1 MNMSDFLKIN
11 VRDLVKGSVVAVLAV
26 LTSSLVTILESG
38 ALPTVEQLKKIGLI
52 ALTAGVS
59 YLIKNFLT
67 NSQDEVLKK
76 EPVV

>member
-1 MNMSDFLKIN
+1 MSDFLKIN

-59 YLIKNFLT
+59 YLLKNFLT

-76 EPVV
+76 DPVV

>member
-1 MNMSDFLKIN
+1 MSDFLKIN

-67 NSQDEVLKK
+67 NSQDEVMKK
-76 EPVV
+76 DPVV

>member
-1 MNMSDFLKIN
+1 MSDFLKIN
-11 VRDLVKGSVVAVLAV
+11 VRDLVKGSIVAVLAV
-26 LTSSLVTILESG
+26 LTSSLVTILEGG
-38 ALPTVEQLKKIGLI
+38 ALPTLEQLKKIGLI

-67 NSQDEVLKK
+67 NSQDEVMKK